1 MNIPLKYAIVFI
13 MFFYFSLQVGA
24 KNKSSGEFHADTVL
38 INKYLSLGK
47 QKHKQNKLDSAK
59 LFFSKA
65 LMLSTAIK
73 DSAGMVNAYIGVGTE
88 DYHRG
93 DFKNATAN
101 WLSGLKIA
109 ELMKDQVKQLE
120 LNSNLSAVF
129 LTLINKKKA
138 TYYTEATYKLAKA
151 LKDTASLVTALLDIS
166 SREGIFGNLDKE
178 AYHLKEV
185 IKLSKASKNYA
196 YEVTAYLNLGQSYKD
211 HKNYKFSLYYYGKA
225 DSTSKAHHLKEYDR
239 MIYMSTAGVLY
250 AMNKNKEALR
260 YIKMVIPLAL
270 QAGASAR
277 LRDIYSLTSNIYS
290 SLNKHKEALH
300 YLRKSNFIKDSLFSI
315 ENEAAIHRME
325 IEHQSVKREKAISD
339 QELIISRNK
348 LELQEKNKYIII
360 AALATIILAAISV
373 AVYLV
378 YSAKHKAD
386 KHKLNLIQ
394 KEKEVAILEALINGE
409 EKERSRLALE
419 LHDSVGG
426 ILSVT
431 KMQMSILLDEHH
443 YLSSSSTFEK
453 TVFML
458 DTASSETRSIAHN
471 LAPQILFQKGLNTSI
486 ASLCEKT
493 NGPSLNVVYY
503 SIGNVDRYNSDF
515 ELFIYRTVQE
525 GLTNIIKHACAKEVI
540 VQLSNSNNVLNLTIE
555 DDGKGMDATTI
566 GVNGMGLN
574 NMRLRTIAKGGIFE
588 LSSSTAGTTIFL
600 EFDITPY
607 ILNNTDYPIEDLSL
621 VKN

>member
-24 KNKSSGEFHADTVL
+24 KSKSSGKFHADTLL

-47 QKHKQNKLDSAK
+47 QKHKQSKLDSAK

-65 LMLSTAIK
+65 LILSRAIK
-73 DSAGMVNAYIGVGTE
+73 DSAGMVNAYIGIGTE

-93 DFKNATAN
+93 DYKNATAN
-101 WLSGLKIA
+101 WLSGLEIA
-109 ELMKDQVKQLE
+109 ELMKNQVKQLE

-138 TYYTEATYKLAKA
+138 TYYTETTYRLAKI

-250 AMNKNKEALR
+250 AMNKNKEALK
-260 YIKMVIPLAL
+260 YIKMVIPLAR

-290 SLNKHKEALH
+290 SLNNHKEALH

-315 ENEAAIHRME
+315 ETEAAIHRME

-339 QELIISRNK
+339 QKLIISRNK
-348 LELQEKNKYIII
+348 LELQEKNKYITI
-360 AALATIILAAISV
+360 AVLATIILAAISV

-386 KHKLNLIQ
+386 KHKLKLIQ

-431 KMQMSILLDEHH
+431 KMQMGILLDEHH

-471 LAPQILFQKGLNTSI
+471 LAPQILFQKGLNASI

-493 NGPSLNVVYY
+493 NGSTLNVVYY
-503 SIGNVDRYNSDF
+503 SIGNVDRYNNDF

-607 ILNNTDYPIEDLSL
+607 ILNNIDAQIEDFSL